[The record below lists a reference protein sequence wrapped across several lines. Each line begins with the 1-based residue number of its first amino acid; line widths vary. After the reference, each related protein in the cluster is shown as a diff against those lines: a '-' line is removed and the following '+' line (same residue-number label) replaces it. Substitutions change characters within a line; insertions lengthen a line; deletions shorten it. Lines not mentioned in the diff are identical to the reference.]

1 MSEENKHDSKI
12 PGFVRFG
19 REEYSSEEQAA
30 IQKALN
36 ARLGPNFISKRPVG
50 GGQYAAYL
58 EGHRAIGLA
67 NEIFG
72 YNGWSHSVTQQ
83 TIDFVDHNAGKFFVG
98 ASAIVKVQLKDGS
111 FHEDIGYGVSEGM
124 RSKALSIEKARKEAV
139 TDALKRA
146 LKSFGNI
153 LGNCLSDKDYLKMV
167 GAMDKTTPIYH
178 ADEMLN
184 QTSTGLAELR
194 TRHLRKNEAAKLKRE
209 SMLSGKVTNKLDV
222 TNKANLEAHLETG
235 VESSS
240 PTPSSIGQTISNDAV
255 NGQTVPKKKEYT
267 VNVESVEAGDNKEEV
282 EEKGKPEKETDPAE
296 FARQERLRKQRE
308 KQAKFQQEIK
318 QKKEVEKRKSFKEDN
333 LLVEDGDDMWDVLTQ
348 FPANVENIE
357 PGPPSPKRKRS
368 YTVDGHLEQ
377 RQSPRILKQTNGG
390 RFR

>member
-1 MSEENKHDSKI
+1 MSEIIKKDNNHPE
-12 PGFVRFG
+12 FVRFG

-98 ASAIVKVQLKDGS
+98 ASAIVKVQLKDGA

-167 GAMDKTTPIYH
+167 GALDKTTPIYH

-209 SMLSGKVTNKLDV
+209 SMLNGPVTNKIENGKV
-222 TNKANLEAHLETG
+222 NPNAQIETSN
-235 VESSS
+235 ESSS
-240 PTPSSIGQTISNDAV
+240 SASSNGSMLNNDI
-255 NGQTVPKKKEYT
+255 PKKKEYT
-267 VNVESVEAGDNKEEV
+267 VNVVEAVEDNKSEI
-282 EEKGKPEKETDPAE
+282 EEKGGTDRDSAE

-318 QKKEVEKRKSFKEDN
+318 LRQEVEKSKSLKENN

-348 FPANVENIE
+348 FPANIDNLEAGS
-357 PGPPSPKRKRS
+357 GPPSPKRKRS
-368 YTVDGHLEQ
+368 FTVDGHVEP
-377 RQSPRILKQTNGG
+377 RQSPRILKQMNRGG
-390 RFR
+390 LR